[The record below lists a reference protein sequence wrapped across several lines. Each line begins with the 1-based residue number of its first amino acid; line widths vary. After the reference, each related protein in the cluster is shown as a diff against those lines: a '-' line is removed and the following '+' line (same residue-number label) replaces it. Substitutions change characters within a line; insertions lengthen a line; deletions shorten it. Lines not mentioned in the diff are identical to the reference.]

1 MFTSEVKRFNPEVK
15 HVQSESQTFQSGIE
29 RFQDELERVQDY
41 VGNNG
46 LSAASKGQFCSL
58 LGKKA
63 PFWGKAGA
71 VTGTPPRRYGERR
84 AAGERTAS
92 FTGFL
97 GGNAGFPAFSGDE
110 NVHACAAH
118 EATRRLVIPGMD

>member
-1 MFTSEVKRFNPEVK
+1 MFQF
-15 HVQSESQTFQSGIE
+15 ESQTFQFKSQTLQSAIE
-29 RFQDELERVQDY
+29 SVQNY

-63 PFWGKAGA
+63 PVLGKPGA

-92 FTGFL
+92 FTGYF
-97 GGNAGFPAFSGDE
+97 GGNAGFSAFSGDE
-110 NVHACAAH
+110 NVHAFAAH